1 VAVNDN
7 DPKILI
13 LDIEWKPAIAYVWQ
27 LYDVNVSLNQLVDDG
42 GLLCFA
48 AKWLGDR
55 KMHFSA
61 EWDAGG
67 RSGMA
72 RAAHA
77 LFSEADAIVTFNGD
91 RYDNPKLLGEFLLAD
106 LPPPPPHTS
115 IDVYKAV
122 KKLGFLSNKLAYI
135 GPKLVGDSKV
145 KHEGMELWVKAMKGD
160 PKAQRM
166 MKRYNC
172 QDVTLLEDVY
182 LKVRPYITN
191 HPHLGMCGPL
201 QCGACGSHR
210 VQSRGVRRTKASFI
224 TRLHCQACGAWGD
237 GKRVK
242 A

>member
-1 VAVNDN
+1 MPDE
-7 DPKILI
+7 PRILV

-27 LYDVNVSLNQLVDDG
+27 LYDVNIALNQLIDDG

-48 AKWLGDR
+48 AKWLGER
-55 KMHFSA
+55 KMHFCA
-61 EWDAGG
+61 EWESGG
-67 RSGMA
+67 RTGMA
-72 RAAHA
+72 EAAHA

-91 RYDNPKLLGEFLLAD
+91 KYDNPKLLGEFLLAG

-145 KHEGMELWVKAMKGD
+145 KHEGMELWVKAMNGC
-160 PKAQRM
+160 PKARRM

-182 LKVRPYITN
+182 LKVRPYIRN
-191 HPHLGMCGPL
+191 HPHLGMRGPR
-201 QCGACGSHR
+201 QCGACGSGH
-210 VQSRGVRRTKASFI
+210 VHVSKYRRTKASRI
-224 TRLHCQACGAWGD
+224 QQLHCQTCGSYFD
-237 GKRVK
+237 GQRVAVK
-242 A
+242 